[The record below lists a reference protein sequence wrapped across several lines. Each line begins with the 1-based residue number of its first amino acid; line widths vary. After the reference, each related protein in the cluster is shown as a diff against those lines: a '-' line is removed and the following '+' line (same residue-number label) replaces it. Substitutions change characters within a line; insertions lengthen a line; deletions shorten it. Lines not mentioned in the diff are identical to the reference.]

1 MKEEKQ
7 NKSGGTQLQNS
18 IEETSNNSN
27 GSDTTAYRNHKDT
40 VFRKLFS
47 EKEKAIELYNALKDT
62 DYGPDTEVEFTTLDN
77 AIYIDKK
84 NDLGFIINQTHIV
97 ISEHQSTISFNIPLR
112 DVSYSGETFENI
124 TKNKNKYGKHGV
136 KIPAPEYYVIYTG
149 EEEWKEEYIRL
160 SDYYMAE
167 PPENSLELVVK
178 IIKIGYTREN
188 DILEKSPTL
197 KGYSM
202 FLKYIN
208 DYRQEGLDLTSAID
222 EAIKRC
228 IAEDYIADFLIK
240 EGREVASMIYDEIT
254 QEEFAE
260 IRANEAAE
268 EAFKEGEIKK
278 QHEIAKAMK
287 AKDMQVSIIAE
298 VTGLTEDEIKQLK

>member
-178 IIKIGYTREN
+178 IIKIGYTREK
-188 DILEKSPTL
+188 DS
-197 KGYSM
+197 
-202 FLKYIN
+202 
-208 DYRQEGLDLTSAID
+208 R
-222 EAIKRC
+222 
-228 IAEDYIADFLIK
+228 K

-298 VTGLTEDEIKQLK
+298 VTGLTEDEIKIL